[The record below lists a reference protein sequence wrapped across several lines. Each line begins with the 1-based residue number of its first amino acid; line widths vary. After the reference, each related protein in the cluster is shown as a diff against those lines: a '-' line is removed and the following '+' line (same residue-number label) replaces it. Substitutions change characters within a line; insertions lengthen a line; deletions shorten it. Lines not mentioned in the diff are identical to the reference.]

1 MSEHTDT
8 TFCIFD
14 TNASSANL
22 VSVCDDDF
30 FHIRGFHLRNL
41 CVSKTVTDFL
51 GCLSTNFEHI
61 LKITLFI
68 RDDDFSIFAVCT

>member
-51 GCLSTNFEHI
+51 GCLSTPI
-61 LKITLFI
+61 LDTLFLTLM
-68 RDDDFSIFAVCT
+68 SANLC